1 MKSNVKTSFAAR
13 ETVDTRAPEFIEG
26 LTRDPLAAGSALDFS
41 LRKTSFRELDLRLD
55 AEIGTLWCHLD
66 PNGPPSFTPS
76 MVRELNSLHRLIRTN
91 LAGSPASRAAMKYY
105 VQGSRIP
112 GIYNMGGDLSFLT
125 DCIRRSDREAVR
137 AYALGCVQ
145 AVYDIATGF
154 DCGVVTIGLVQ
165 GDALGGGLE
174 GALCCNVIFAERSA
188 RMGLPEILFN
198 SFPGMGAYSF
208 LARRIGMSAAE
219 KMIMEG
225 KICSAQ
231 EMCDLGVIDFVVD
244 DGCGEQAVLDY
255 VASGERL
262 QRVRQAIFKVRQRIN
277 AVTLAELRDVTEIWV
292 DITMQLGPQDLRRM
306 ERLQTAQD
314 RRLSKVHA

>member
-112 GIYNMGGDLSFLT
+112 GI
-125 DCIRRSDREAVR
+125 
-137 AYALGCVQ
+137 
-145 AVYDIATGF
+145 
-154 DCGVVTIGLVQ
+154 
-165 GDALGGGLE
+165 
-174 GALCCNVIFAERSA
+174 
-188 RMGLPEILFN
+188 
-198 SFPGMGAYSF
+198 
-208 LARRIGMSAAE
+208 
-219 KMIMEG
+219 
-225 KICSAQ
+225 
-231 EMCDLGVIDFVVD
+231 
-244 DGCGEQAVLDY
+244 
-255 VASGERL
+255 
-262 QRVRQAIFKVRQRIN
+262 
-277 AVTLAELRDVTEIWV
+277 
-292 DITMQLGPQDLRRM
+292 
-306 ERLQTAQD
+306 
-314 RRLSKVHA
+314 